1 MTPTVAKKIIVELV
15 IVAIVAISGSYLTLL
30 QASIPRSEVEEKIE
44 KSEMKQ
50 MNAVDRL
57 EMKQDRILD
66 KLEELQIEVGYIKG
80 KMEKERK

>member
-1 MTPTVAKKIIVELV
+1 M
-15 IVAIVAISGSYLTLL
+15 L
-30 QASIPRSEVEEKIE
+30 QASIPRSEVETKIE